1 MYMGRNVAKTIY
13 VIDDDL
19 DMGVFLEIAL
29 SVAGYAPTVCTRVQ
43 AGGLTGHYDVALI
56 DLMLADDTNGVPV
69 IEKLAALGIPV
80 ICMTGL
86 DADAPLVAAAT
97 EAGACHI
104 LHKPFD
110 LPKLRETLLHVLA
123 DK

>member
-1 MYMGRNVAKTIY
+1 MAKKIY

-29 SVAGYAPTVCTRVQ
+29 TVAGYAPTVCTSVQ
-43 AGGLTGHYDVALI
+43 EASLSGHYDVALI
-56 DLMLADDTNGVPV
+56 DLMLTGQTNGVAV
-69 IEKLAALGIPV
+69 IAELAAKGIPV

-86 DADAPLVAAAT
+86 HADAALVSAAS

-110 LPKLRETLLHVLA
+110 LPKLRETLLHVLTE
-123 DK
+123 K